1 MKDLF
6 QYHHNFLCDKV
17 RSAKLPIFID
27 GLEQEVRKATSLSP
41 TKSLSH
47 RPGVVSVLLT
57 EDPAKF
63 NYLSFPLPHYRA
75 ILKLMEC
82 VNRSLKCA
90 LNSCVVNYYSSHKS
104 QSKPHSDDEPYIDQS
119 EPICT
124 FSIGASRNISI
135 HEKSVGAPLVLEQLL
150 EDGSL
155 HVMLPGS
162 QKKTTHHVQ
171 SGEGERFSISF
182 RKISNTKFDT
192 AIWPYIPSQNQL
204 SAPPAIPEAEK
215 GRMSSPDRTPTQEE
229 DNSGFRTPPQDSP
242 SATTSSASS
251 PISTILGM
259 IENLTEL
266 ECKSLIV
273 KANNR
278 LQTLEKIAYQV
289 TEEDVSDLVQYT
301 PNALSHMTETDTESL
316 LARVKDDL
324 KKLDMHKADQ
334 DDGAEM
340 VENESVNPRE
350 NNTQKQSLKTKW
362 LVENPS
368 DFGFLEAAKISD
380 FPGISA
386 LREKIATSEPSFAK
400 LNSCLIS
407 YYPNSNTKTRLH
419 CDDLPYLSSESPICN
434 LSLGCPRDLG
444 FFNAKL
450 HASPLLKSYKL
461 EDQSLLVMKPDCQK
475 KLKHTLLRGTAM
487 GTTTGGQRVCISLRE
502 VVPISSH
509 KTEDSSTLEEDN
521 RNKVTTVLIGSS
533 ITTKINPEKIVG
545 RSTNSNFINCS
556 KSGAFIRDASES
568 IDKLYS
574 GQLTDINNQR
584 VDPATLNIKNII
596 FSVGTND
603 IRRKAHGVSSL
614 FIPLR
619 ELFRK
624 TKLLFP
630 GVKVYFQSL
639 IPMGYEHAWTPKN
652 VLDFNQLA
660 KRCTTEMSCEY
671 IDVFNYFL
679 TGMGCNK
686 HPKKSL
692 FNDHLHP
699 SPRGRGILA
708 RAFIGIARNFR

>member
-1 MKDLF
+1 
-6 QYHHNFLCDKV
+6 
-17 RSAKLPIFID
+17 
-27 GLEQEVRKATSLSP
+27 
-41 TKSLSH
+41 
-47 RPGVVSVLLT
+47 
-57 EDPAKF
+57 
-63 NYLSFPLPHYRA
+63 
-75 ILKLMEC
+75 MEC
-82 VNRSLKCA
+82 VNRSLKCS

-104 QSKPHSDDEPYIDQS
+104 QSKPHSDDEPNIDQS

-124 FSIGASRNISI
+124 FSIGASRKLSI
-135 HEKSVGAPLVLEQLL
+135 HEKTVGAPLVLEQLV

-162 QKKTTHHVQ
+162 QERTTHHVQ

-182 RKISNTKFDT
+182 RKISNAEFDT

-204 SAPPAIPEAEK
+204 PVSRSPAILEAEK
-215 GRMSSPDRTPTQEE
+215 GSTSPPDRTPTEEE
-229 DNSGFRTPPQDSP
+229 DNSGSRTPPQDTP
-242 SATTSSASS
+242 SATTNSASS
-251 PISTILGM
+251 PISAILGM

-273 KANNR
+273 RANNR

-289 TEEDVSDLVQYT
+289 TEEDVSDLVKYT
-301 PNALSHMTETDTESL
+301 PNALSQMTETDSESL
-316 LARVKDDL
+316 LALVQDDL
-324 KKLDMHKADQ
+324 KKLDMHKTERTCDQ
-334 DDGAEM
+334 EDGAEI
-340 VENESVNPRE
+340 VENESAIPRE
-350 NNTQKQSLKTKW
+350 NKTQKQSLKTKW

-419 CDDLPYLSSESPICN
+419 CDDLPYLSTESPICN

-450 HASPLLKSYKL
+450 HASPMLKSFTL

-475 KLKHTLLRGTAM
+475 KLKHTLLGGTDM
-487 GTTTGGQRVCISLRE
+487 GPTTGGQRVCISLRE
-502 VVPISSH
+502 VVPISSQ
-509 KTEDSSTLEEDN
+509 KIEDSSAQEEDN
-521 RNKVTTVLIGSS
+521 CNKVTTVLIGSS
-533 ITTKINPEKIVG
+533 ITTRINPEKIVG
-545 RSTNSNFINCS
+545 KSTNSNFINCS

-574 GQLTDINNQR
+574 GHLSDINNQR
-584 VDPATLNIKNII
+584 VDPTTLNIKNII

-671 IDVFNYFL
+671 IDVFGYFL
-679 TGMGCNK
+679 TGRGCNK